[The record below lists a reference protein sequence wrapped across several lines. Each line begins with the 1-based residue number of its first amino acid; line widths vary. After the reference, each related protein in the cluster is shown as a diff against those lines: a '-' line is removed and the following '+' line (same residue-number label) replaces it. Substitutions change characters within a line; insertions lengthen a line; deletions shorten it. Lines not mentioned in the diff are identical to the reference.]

1 LRNAIAQIFADV
13 TQNPKT
19 GAIVAAATTGSG
31 ILTKINLNIESI
43 GNLAILAGA
52 VLSIVLIFT
61 HIRREIRETIEHNK
75 RMAEPDKELE
85 K

>member
-1 LRNAIAQIFADV
+1 MLTQVFADV

-52 VLSIVLIFT
+52 VLSVVLIFT

-75 RMAEPDKELE
+75 RMAASGKETDK
-85 K
+85 

>member
-1 LRNAIAQIFADV
+1 MFVDV
-13 TQNPKT
+13 TQSPKI
-19 GAIVAAATTGSG
+19 AACVAAGTTGSG
-31 ILTKINLNIESI
+31 IITKINLNMESI

-61 HIRREIRETIEHNK
+61 HIQKEIRESAEHKK
-75 RMAEPDKELE
+75 RMSILDMKLN